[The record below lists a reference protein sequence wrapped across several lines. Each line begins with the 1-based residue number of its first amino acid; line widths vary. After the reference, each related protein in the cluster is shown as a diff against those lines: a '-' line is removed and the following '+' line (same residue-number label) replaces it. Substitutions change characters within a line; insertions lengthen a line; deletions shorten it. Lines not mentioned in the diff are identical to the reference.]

1 MEVDR
6 FLTAAETAFTDEL
19 SSLQDADIGLLFV
32 QGEPEP
38 VLVYD
43 GGATAVSLSPLVC
56 ADQVVS
62 GRLNIIFNQSL
73 QSTLQS

>member
-1 MEVDR
+1 MARVRAGLEVDR

-19 SSLQDADIGLLFV
+19 SGVQDSDIGLLFV

-43 GGATAVSLSPLVC
+43 GGTTAVSLSPLVC
-56 ADQVVS
+56 ADQASNVV
-62 GRLNIIFNQSL
+62 
-73 QSTLQS
+73 